1 MSPLVDLRKRPTR
14 HSYSSIKTFKE
25 CPAKYAYSYIAKIP
39 MVTTG
44 AMDRG
49 TRLHKLCEDYLMDKG
64 PEVACPYDIRR
75 IGLRIYNLRTHGAKA
90 EETWLLDRNWEPT
103 DNPDEAKIKAIVD
116 VHWLDKDVLRLHDY
130 KSGRPYADH
139 DDQLEL
145 YSLIGL
151 RRFPAV
157 RRVESSALYI
167 DSGAEG
173 SQRSILREMFPH
185 YAKRWVE
192 VIGRL
197 DDEVR
202 FEPTAG
208 NHCGRCAYR
217 SSAGGPC
224 LAEQRGSK

>member
-1 MSPLVDLRKRPTR
+1 MSLLVDLNKRPTR
-14 HSYSSIKTFKE
+14 HSYSSIKLFKM
-25 CPAKYAYSYIAKIP
+25 CPAAYAYSYIAKIP
-39 MVTTG
+39 MESTG

-49 TRLHKLCEDYLMDKG
+49 TRLHKLCEDYLNAPD
-64 PEVACPYDIRR
+64 AQCPYDIRKIGIR
-75 IGLRIYNLRTHGAKA
+75 IFNLRAHGAKA
-90 EETWLLDRNWEPT
+90 EETWLLDRNWQPT
-103 DNPDEAKIKAIVD
+103 DNPDEANLKAIID
-116 VHWLDKDVLRLHDY
+116 VHWLDNGVLRLHDY

-151 RRFPAV
+151 RRFPTV

-173 SQRSILREMFPH
+173 SQRSILHEMFPH

-208 NHCGRCAYR
+208 NHCGRCSYGM
-217 SSAGGPC
+217 SKGGPC
-224 LAEQRGSK
+224 MSEQRGSK